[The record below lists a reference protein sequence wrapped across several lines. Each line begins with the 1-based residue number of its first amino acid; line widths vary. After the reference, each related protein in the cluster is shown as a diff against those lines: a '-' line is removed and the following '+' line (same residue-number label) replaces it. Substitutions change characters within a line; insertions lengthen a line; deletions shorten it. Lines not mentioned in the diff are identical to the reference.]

1 MPSSSPHLMSKVI
14 EALIIL
20 DPQSL
25 LDVGAGFGKY
35 GVLCREYL
43 DYHEYPRFKR
53 KIDAIEGFRKY
64 LTPIHTFVYD
74 KIFVGEAR
82 KMVKKLQGK
91 YDLALSID
99 MLEDLTKEDGK
110 ELIELILK
118 KSKAVLITIPKV
130 CWNEKAEFGNTYEIF
145 RSDWKEKEIRRLGKG
160 VMIPDYSH
168 YIYYIG
174 PKEERRKLRRRLL
187 RRFIKKILYGLP
199 FATAVRRNKVNFN
212 ENKAKTMEKEWEKA
226 QSNRR

>member
-35 GVLCREYL
+35 GVLAREYL
-43 DYHEYPRFKR
+43 DYQEYPRFKR
-53 KIDAIEGFRKY
+53 KIDAIEGYRKY

-74 KIFVGEAR
+74 TVFVGEAR
-82 KMVKKLQGK
+82 KEVRNIKGR

-99 MLEDLTKEDGK
+99 MLEDLTKENGK
-110 ELIELILK
+110 KLIGAILK
-118 KSKAVLITIPKV
+118 KSRGVIITIPKV

-145 RSDWKEKEIRRLGKG
+145 RSDWREREIKGLGKG

-174 PKEERRKLRRRLL
+174 PKEERQKLRRRLF
-187 RRFIKKILYGLP
+187 RRFIKEIIYSLP
-199 FATAVRRNKVNFN
+199 FATSIRRMKVNFK
-212 ENKAKTMEKEWEKA
+212 ESIALELEKEWKKKRI
-226 QSNRR
+226 N